1 MRFEERKSHRADGLG
16 LAPGT
21 KGLDPLRAFDAVAQ
35 QFSARIRYFL
45 IFIERGEQP

>member
-1 MRFEERKSHRADGLG
+1 
-16 LAPGT
+16 
-21 KGLDPLRAFDAVAQ
+21 LDPLRAFDAVAQ

>member
-1 MRFEERKSHRADGLG
+1 MADPV
-16 LAPGT
+16 AVT
-21 KGLDPLRAFDAVAQ
+21 ESEMAQLRAFEDVAQ